1 MAEQLLLQ
9 VGGMTCTGCESRVQK
24 VPGRFDGVR
33 STTADHRDAEF
44 RVLFDPEQTSP
55 EAIGD
60 AVTAAGYEIN
70 TTLEG
75 SR

>member
-24 VPGRFDGVR
+24 VLGRLEGVR
-33 STTADHRDAEF
+33 STTADHGAGEV
-44 RVLFDPEQTSP
+44 RVLFDPEQTSA

-60 AVTAAGYEIN
+60 AVSAAGYEIN

>member
-9 VGGMTCTGCESRVQK
+9 VGGMTCNGCESRVQK
-24 VPGRFDGVR
+24 VLGRLAGVR
-33 STTADHRDAEF
+33 STTADHGAGEV

-60 AVTAAGYEIN
+60 ALTAAGYGIN
-70 TTLEG
+70 TTLKG

>member
-24 VPGRFDGVR
+24 VLGRLDGVR
-33 STTADHRDAEF
+33 STTADHRAGEV

-70 TTLEG
+70 RTLEG